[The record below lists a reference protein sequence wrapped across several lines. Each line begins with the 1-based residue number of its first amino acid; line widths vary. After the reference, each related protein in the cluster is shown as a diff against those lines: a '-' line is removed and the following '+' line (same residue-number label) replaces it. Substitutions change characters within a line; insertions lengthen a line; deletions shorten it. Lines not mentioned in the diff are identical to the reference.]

1 MNILVFDLDYTLT
14 NHNGKV
20 PRSTYHMLKQFKRN
34 KFIMTIIT
42 YNPVPQLTP
51 NFTDLYKYFETIHY
65 GNMER
70 SILFKQSIKF
80 VSEKYK
86 IDTNTCNIYYI
97 DDRQDNIDE
106 VINSHST
113 ETNKIITYYCED
125 PEKLY
130 RLKELFKFN

>member
-51 NFTDLYKYFETIHY
+51 NFTDLYKYFVDKFPDA
-65 GNMER
+65 
-70 SILFKQSIKF
+70 ILTG
-80 VSEKYK
+80 VSNKDK
-86 IDTNTCNIYYI
+86 ID
-97 DDRQDNIDE
+97 D
-106 VINSHST
+106 
-113 ETNKIITYYCED
+113 
-125 PEKLY
+125 
-130 RLKELFKFN
+130 